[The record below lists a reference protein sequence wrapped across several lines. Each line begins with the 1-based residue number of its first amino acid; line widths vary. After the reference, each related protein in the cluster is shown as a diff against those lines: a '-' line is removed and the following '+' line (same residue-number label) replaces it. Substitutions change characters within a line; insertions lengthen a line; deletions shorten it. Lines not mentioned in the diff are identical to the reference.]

1 MFIYTIFFTDL
12 LYNVIFLLKPR
23 ELHGSIVHYPT
34 LPASSRPIKYIH
46 LYSPYITV
54 ARKHNNS
61 ITEKNRSTVLTSSL
75 LLLCLY

>member
-23 ELHGSIVHYPT
+23 ELHGSIVRYPT

-46 LYSPYITV
+46 LYSP
-54 ARKHNNS
+54 
-61 ITEKNRSTVLTSSL
+61 
-75 LLLCLY
+75 